1 MPPKTAQ
8 NEVKQA
14 VDRSE
19 RRTVTGVVTADKMDK
34 TVKVRVERLVQHPQF
49 SKTLR
54 KHYDCY
60 AHDEKREAKMG
71 DRVELME
78 SRPLSKLKHWRLVRV
93 VERAVVGS
101 VTDDA
106 RSAARPAL
114 GKADASAKP
123 SSPAT
128 PTKTT

>member
-1 MPPKTAQ
+1 MPPKTAK

-34 TVKVRVERLVQHPQF
+34 TVKVRVERLVAHPQF

-54 KHYDCY
+54 KHYVCY
-60 AHDEKREAKMG
+60 AHDEKREARMG
-71 DRVELME
+71 DKVELME

-93 VERAVVGS
+93 VEKAIAGS
-101 VTDDA
+101 ATDDA
-106 RSAARPAL
+106 RHAARPT
-114 GKADASAKP
+114 GKPDAKP
-123 SSPAT
+123 APATT

>member
-1 MPPKTAQ
+1 VPPKTAK

-60 AHDEKREAKMG
+60 AHDEKREAKLG
-71 DRVELME
+71 DKVELME
-78 SRPLSKLKHWRLVRV
+78 SRPISKLKHWRLVRV
-93 VERAVVGS
+93 VEKAIAGS
-101 VTDDA
+101 FTEDA
-106 RSAARPAL
+106 RQAARP
-114 GKADASAKP
+114 SAKSTTAP
-123 SSPAT
+123 
-128 PTKTT
+128 KTT

>member
-1 MPPKTAQ
+1 MPPKTAK

-60 AHDEKREAKMG
+60 AHDEKREAKLG
-71 DRVELME
+71 DKVELME
-78 SRPLSKLKHWRLVRV
+78 SRPISKLKHWRLVRV
-93 VERAVVGS
+93 VEKAIAGS
-101 VTDDA
+101 FTEDA
-106 RSAARPAL
+106 RQAARP
-114 GKADASAKP
+114 GAK
-123 SSPAT
+123 SSGPA
-128 PTKTT
+128 PKTT

>member
-1 MPPKTAQ
+1 MPPKTAK
-8 NEVKQA
+8 NEVQQA

-60 AHDEKREAKMG
+60 AHDEKREAKLG
-71 DRVELME
+71 DKVELME

-93 VERAVVGS
+93 VEKAIAGS
-101 VTDDA
+101 MVEDA
-106 RSAARPAL
+106 RHAARPSVKSA
-114 GKADASAKP
+114 AAVPASKP
-123 SSPAT
+123 AP
-128 PTKTT
+128 KTT

>member
-1 MPPKTAQ
+1 VPPKTKKPEA
-8 NEVKQA
+8 KQI
-14 VDRSE
+14 VDRNE

-34 TVKVRVERLVQHPQF
+34 TVKVRVERLVAHPQF

-54 KHYDCY
+54 KHYVCY
-60 AHDEKREAKMG
+60 AHDEKREARMG

-93 VERAVVGS
+93 VEKAVAGS
-101 VTDDA
+101 ATDDA
-106 RSAARPAL
+106 RHAARPSAN
-114 GKADASAKP
+114 AKP
-123 SSPAT
+123 APATT

>member
-1 MPPKTAQ
+1 VPPKTAKK
-8 NEVKQA
+8 EVSQL
-14 VDRSE
+14 VDRNE

-54 KHYDCY
+54 KHYICY
-60 AHDEKREAKMG
+60 AHDEKREARMG
-71 DRVELME
+71 DKVELME

-93 VERAVVGS
+93 VEKAIAGS
-101 VTDDA
+101 ATDDA
-106 RSAARPAL
+106 RHAARPSAT
-114 GKADASAKP
+114 AKP
-123 SSPAT
+123 APATT